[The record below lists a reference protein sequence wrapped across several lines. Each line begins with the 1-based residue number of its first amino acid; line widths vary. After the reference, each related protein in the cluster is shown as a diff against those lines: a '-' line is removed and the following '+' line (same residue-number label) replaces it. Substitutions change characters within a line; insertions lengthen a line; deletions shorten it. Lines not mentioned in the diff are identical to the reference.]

1 MAFAPAL
8 AVSGLVAASVLW
20 LVRLS
25 GGAEDL
31 TAGPAVLLGI
41 DLVLLSLVAAA
52 GLLIARSA
60 WARAMGALTA
70 LTPLLLL
77 STESDRD
84 PLIWV
89 ASGLSVLTL
98 AMLLSP
104 GVARWV
110 SIGHSDPSLPRTA
123 GVLLAGLLLSPAVA
137 AAASPSGTTIP
148 LWLLAAAGP
157 LAAIGYSRA
166 SVGALWVIRVATIPL
181 CLAAALSSSLA
192 GGLLAIG
199 YGLAITTLS
208 WQRSVLLAAEPLT
221 PLPSPGYRI
230 PPEMAPAEV
239 LEAADLDESG
249 RPRR

>member
-1 MAFAPAL
+1 VAFLPAL
-8 AVSGLVAASVLW
+8 AASGLIAASVFW

-25 GGAEDL
+25 RGTEDL
-31 TAGPAVLLGI
+31 AAGPAVLLGV
-41 DLVLLSLVAAA
+41 DLVLLSLVAAT

-60 WARAMGALTA
+60 WARAMGALIA
-70 LTPLLLL
+70 LAPLLLL

-89 ASGLSVLTL
+89 ASGLSLLTL

-110 SIGHSDPSLPRTA
+110 SIGHEGPGPPRPA
-123 GVLLAGLLLSPAVA
+123 VVLLIGLLLSPAVS

-166 SVGALWVIRVATIPL
+166 SVGALWVIRVATTPL

-192 GGLLAIG
+192 GGLLVVG
-199 YGLAITTLS
+199 YGLVITTLS
-208 WQRSVLLAAEPLT
+208 WQGSVLLATEPLT

-239 LEAADLDESG
+239 LKAADLDESG
-249 RPRR
+249 RRRQ